1 MNQQLTCSL
10 GVIVYKEAAQ
20 IDQLLTALLNQH
32 LHRVEIAEVIVVV
45 SDCDDQTIAMIQ
57 KVADQNPKVQII
69 EQASWRG
76 RAAALNLF
84 LAACTTDI
92 CVIENSSTLPHEQ
105 AVENLVRMFADPTI
119 GMVGA
124 QKVLLGTP
132 AYMVGFLTHLRM
144 RMEHLLCL
152 EIPRLREMVAFR
164 KLFDELPL
172 DVAVDEALVE
182 ALVVQQG
189 LLVRY
194 APDAIVYSTG
204 PTNIPA
210 FVAQRRQNYVAYL
223 DLQQKYGYTV
233 SSLRRKPIIKVALKE
248 LWDALRLVWVLFLL
262 AVLEAWSRLLGWYDF
277 AVRRDRHVIWD
288 MAWTQKQDV
297 QRIRKEQGSRTIDI
311 S

>member
-1 MNQQLTCSL
+1 MSQKLACSL
-10 GVIVYKEAAQ
+10 GVIIHKDEAPVEP
-20 IDQLLTALLNQH
+20 LLTALLNQH
-32 LHRVEIAEVIVVV
+32 LHRVEIAEVIVVA
-45 SDCDDQTIAMIQ
+45 SACRDHTIATLQ
-57 KVADQNPKVQII
+57 KIADQNPKVQII
-69 EQASWRG
+69 EQAIWSG

-84 LAACTTDI
+84 LAACTTEI

-105 AVENLVRMFADPTI
+105 AVENLVRMFADPAI

-164 KLFDELPL
+164 KLFAELPP

-223 DLQQKYGYTV
+223 HLQQKYGYTV
-233 SSLRRKPIIKVALKE
+233 SSLRRKPILKVALKE
-248 LWDALRLVWVLFLL
+248 LWDALRLVWVLILL
-262 AVLEAWSRLLGWYDF
+262 AVLEAWSRVLGWYDF
-277 AVRRDRHVIWD
+277 AVRHERHVIWD

-297 QRIRKEQGSRTIDI
+297 QRARIERRQNAP
-311 S
+311 

>member
-1 MNQQLTCSL
+1 MSQKIACSV
-10 GVIVYKEAAQ
+10 GVIVHKEEQQ
-20 IDQLLTALLNQH
+20 IDKLLSALLNQH
-32 LHRVEIAEVIVVV
+32 LHRVEIAELIVIVCGCSASTVA
-45 SDCDDQTIAMIQ
+45 TIQSFAE
-57 KVADQNPKVQII
+57 KYPKLQII
-69 EQASWRG
+69 EQPIWHG
-76 RAAALNLF
+76 RAAAINLF
-84 LAACTTDI
+84 LAACTTAI
-92 CVIENSSTLPHEQ
+92 CVIEHSSTLPHEQ

-132 AYMVGFLTHLRM
+132 AYMIGFLTHLRM

-172 DVAVDEALVE
+172 DVTVDEALVE

-204 PTNIPA
+204 PTSISA
-210 FVAQRRQNYVAYL
+210 FVTQRRQNYVAYL
-223 DLQQKYGYTV
+223 QLQQKYGYTV
-233 SSLRRKPIIKVALKE
+233 GSLRRKPIVKLVLKE

-297 QRIRKEQGSRTIDI
+297 QRIRKEQGSRAVDI